1 MHYSHTQRGPI
12 SWLLALIGVTAWVAA
27 IANSGDARFL
37 LIGGLFG
44 AVMILL
50 ALSFCTLTVADEGDS
65 LLVRFGPLPLFSK
78 HVAYDQISLVQPAK
92 SSFIDGWGIH
102 YVPGRGWTYNLWGW
116 ECVLLKVNGR
126 TVRIG
131 SDDAENLASFIQT
144 KIGAQAAV

>member
-27 IANSGDARFL
+27 IANSGDSRFL

-78 HVAYDQISLVQPAK
+78 HVAYDQISHAEPAK